1 MGLYVPLVRRKQT
14 MKRIL
19 CLAVALVLGG
29 MVWAH
34 EFFVIPNEVKEYKA
48 GDTVQLNALS
58 THYFTVGE
66 ELEPVEVNEVYA
78 VKNGVKSGADLPLE
92 RNADRVWYEAKYRLT
107 DNIPVIIVGNRK
119 GGCYCLFTDGGYA
132 DGTRAEAAAAN
143 PGKTIATARYFAK
156 YSKYYLNP
164 SASDSGFSVPL
175 GHELEIVPL
184 DNPARIR
191 RGSTAKF
198 RVLYKGQPLTNADVQ
213 ATYDYYDYKTENAY
227 AQTGKTDGRGEVSF
241 RIDQTGI
248 WLIRVSDTRRSAR
261 PGTDEDN
268 NSAIVVFTVR

>member
-1 MGLYVPLVRRKQT
+1 MKKILFLAAAAGLVFT
-14 MKRIL
+14 
-19 CLAVALVLGG
+19 G
-29 MVWAH
+29 MAAAH
-34 EFFVIPNEVKEYKA
+34 EFFVIPNEVKEYRA

-78 VKNGVKSGADLPLE
+78 VKNGVKSGSDLPLE
-92 RNADRVWYEAKYRLT
+92 RNADRIWYEAKYRLT
-107 DNIPVIIVGNRK
+107 DSAPVIIVGNRK
-119 GGCYCLFTDGGYA
+119 GGYYCLFTDGGYA

-164 SASDSGFSVPL
+164 AASDASFSVPL
-175 GHELEIVPL
+175 GHALEIIPL

-191 RGSTAKF
+191 KGSTAKF
-198 RVLYKGQPLTNADVQ
+198 RVLYNGQPLANADIQ
-213 ATYDYYDYKTENAY
+213 ATYDYYDYKTANAY
-227 AQTGKTDGRGEVSF
+227 AQTGKTDARGEVSF
-241 RIDQTGI
+241 RIDQNGI
-248 WLIRVSDTRRSAR
+248 WIIRVSDTRRSTK

-268 NSAIVVFTVR
+268 NNAIVVFTVR

>member
-1 MGLYVPLVRRKQT
+1 MKKILFLALAAGL
-14 MKRIL
+14 
-19 CLAVALVLGG
+19 ALTG
-29 MVWAH
+29 MAAAH
-34 EFFVIPNEVKEYKA
+34 EFCVIPDEVKEYRA

-66 ELEPVEVNEVYA
+66 ELEPAEVNEIYA
-78 VKNGVKSGADLPLE
+78 VKNGVKSGTDLPLE
-92 RNADRVWYEAKYRLT
+92 RNTDRVWYEAKYRLT
-107 DNIPVIIVGNRK
+107 DNTPVIIVGNRK
-119 GGCYCLFTDGGYA
+119 GGYYCLFTDGGYA

-164 SASDSGFSVPL
+164 SASDTSFSAPL
-175 GHELEIVPL
+175 GHALEIIPL

-198 RVLYKGQPLTNADVQ
+198 RVLYNGQPLANADIQ
-213 ATYDYYDYKTENAY
+213 ATYDYYNYKTANAY
-227 AQTGKTDGRGEVSF
+227 AQTGKTDTRGEVSF
-241 RIDQTGI
+241 RIDQNGI
-248 WLIRVSDTRRSAR
+248 WIIRVSDTRRSTK

-268 NSAIVVFTVR
+268 NNAIVVFTVR